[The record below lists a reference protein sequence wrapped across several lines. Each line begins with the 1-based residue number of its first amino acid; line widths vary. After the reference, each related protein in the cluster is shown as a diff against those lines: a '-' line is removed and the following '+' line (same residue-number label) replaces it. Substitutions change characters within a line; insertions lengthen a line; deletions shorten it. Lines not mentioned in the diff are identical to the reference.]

1 MRRGRGWPKRRSM
14 TNPLRS
20 AFFAVSIAFALA
32 GCKNENAGGTKAPAA
47 AQVQLVTAESPDT
60 VLAKLNGKDIKLK
73 DVDDVVGNKIKEL
86 DKQKFETRKQGLEQL
101 IVQTLVKEAA
111 SKEGKT
117 EEQFLKANI
126 DEKLPP
132 PPDAEIAKV
141 FEENKAQM
149 PPGSTLEAMRPQI
162 VGFLQQEQKRQV
174 AMKLFGDLRAK
185 AQVQVLLS
193 EPRVTVE
200 AKGPA
205 KGANEAKVTIVEFSD
220 FQCPFCS
227 KAEPSVDEVM
237 KNYSDKVKVVFR
249 HFPLDF
255 HEKAFKAAEGA
266 ACAEE
271 QGKFWEFH
279 KTLFA
284 NQGAIDVNDLKTHAK
299 TLGLDTAKFNECLDG
314 GKMKSKVDADMA
326 AGRAVG
332 VNGTPAF
339 FINGIAISGAQPF
352 EKFKEIIDAEL
363 AK

>member
-1 MRRGRGWPKRRSM
+1 M

-20 AFFAVSIAFALA
+20 AFFAVSIAFALV
-32 GCKNENAGGTKAPAA
+32 GCKNENGGGTKAPPA
-47 AQVQLVTAESPDT
+47 AQVQLVSAENPDT
-60 VLAKLNGKDIKLK
+60 VLAKLNGKEIKLK
-73 DVDDVVGNKIKEL
+73 EVDDVVGAKIKEL

-101 IVQTLVKEAA
+101 IVQSLVKDAA
-111 SKEGKT
+111 GKEGKT

-141 FEENKAQM
+141 FEENKSQM
-149 PPGSTLEAMRPQI
+149 PPGSTLESMRPQI
-162 VGFLQQEQKRQV
+162 IGFLQQEQKRQI

-205 KGANEAKVTIVEFSD
+205 KGASEAKVTIVEFSD

-299 TLGLDTAKFNECLDG
+299 TLGLDTGKFNDCLDN
-314 GKMKSKVDADMA
+314 GKMRAKVDADMA

-339 FINGIAISGAQPF
+339 FINGIAISGAQPY
-352 EKFKEIIDAEL
+352 EKFKEIIDSEL

>member
-1 MRRGRGWPKRRSM
+1 M

-20 AFFAVSIAFALA
+20 AFFAVSIAFALV
-32 GCKNENAGGTKAPAA
+32 GCKNENGGGAKTPPA
-47 AQVQLVTAESPDT
+47 AQVQLVSAENPDT
-60 VLAKLNGKDIKLK
+60 VLAKLNGKEIKLK
-73 DVDDVVGNKIKEL
+73 DVDDVVGAKIKEL

-101 IVQTLVKEAA
+101 IVQSLVKDAA
-111 SKEGKT
+111 GKEGKT

-149 PPGSTLEAMRPQI
+149 PPGSTLESMRPQI
-162 VGFLQQEQKRQV
+162 IGFLQQEQKRQI

-205 KGANEAKVTIVEFSD
+205 KGASEAKVTIVEFSD

-284 NQGAIDVNDLKTHAK
+284 NQGAIDVNDLKAHAK
-299 TLGLDTAKFNECLDG
+299 TLGLDAAKFNECLDG
-314 GKMKSKVDADMA
+314 GKMKAKVDADMA

-339 FINGIAISGAQPF
+339 FINGIAISGAQPY
-352 EKFKEIIDAEL
+352 EKFKEIIDSEL

>member
-1 MRRGRGWPKRRSM
+1 M

-20 AFFAVSIAFALA
+20 AFFAVSIAGALV
-32 GCKNENAGGTKAPAA
+32 GCKNENGGTKTPPA

-60 VLAKLNGKDIKLK
+60 VLAKLNGKEIKLK
-73 DVDDVVGNKIKEL
+73 DVDDVVGSKIKEL

-111 SKEGKT
+111 GKEGKT

-132 PPDAEIAKV
+132 PPEAEITKV
-141 FEENKAQM
+141 FEENKSQM
-149 PPGSTLEAMRPQI
+149 PPGSTIESMRPQI
-162 VGFLQQEQKRQV
+162 IGFLQQEQKRQV

-299 TLGLDTAKFNECLDG
+299 TLGLDTAKFNDCLDG
-314 GKMKSKVDADMA
+314 GKMKAKVDADMA

-339 FINGIAISGAQPF
+339 FINGIAISGAQPY
-352 EKFKEIIDAEL
+352 EKFKEIIDSEL

>member
-1 MRRGRGWPKRRSM
+1 MAYAPGM
-14 TNPLRS
+14 TISLRH
-20 AFFAVSIAFALA
+20 AVLSVALA
-32 GCKNENAGGTKAPAA
+32 SALVGCKNETKPGSSTP
-47 AQVQLVTAESPDT
+47 QVQLVSGDNAET
-60 VLAKLNGKDIKLK
+60 VLARLNGKEIKLK
-73 DVDDVVGNKIKEL
+73 DVDEVVGSQIKDL
-86 DKQKFETRKQGLEQL
+86 DKKKFEARRNGLEQM
-101 IVQTLVKEAA
+101 IVQSLVKEAA
-111 SKEGKT
+111 AKEGKT

-126 DEKLPP
+126 DDKLPAP
-132 PPDAEIAKV
+132 ADAEIQKV
-141 FEENKAQM
+141 FDDNKAQM
-149 PPGSTLEAMRPQI
+149 PPGATIEAMRPQI
-162 VGFLQQEQKRQV
+162 INFLQQDQKRQI
-174 AMKLFGDLRAK
+174 AQKLFGDLRSKAK
-185 AQVQVLLS
+185 VEVLLS

-205 KGANEAKVTIVEFSD
+205 KGASEAKVTIVEFSD

-255 HEKAFKAAEGA
+255 HDKAFKAAEAA

-279 KTLFA
+279 KALFA
-284 NQGAIDVNDLKTHAK
+284 NQGALAVDDLKVHAK
-299 TLGLDTAKFNECLDG
+299 TLNLDAAKFSECLDS
-314 GKMKSKVDADMA
+314 GKMKTKVDGDMA

-339 FINGIAISGAQPF
+339 FINGIAISGAQPY

-363 AK
+363 AR